1 MYTYEFTR
9 ENTPDG
15 RSVAG
20 RMCAAIR
27 EVTGDDTA
35 PITLVSTSDG
45 WEWIDG
51 DRTLT
56 VSGGETYCRETV
68 RHGHLTMIAG
78 LGARDLDGG
87 VKSTSRY
94 AITEVLCHVRRQ
106 GQAMRRVLTA
116 LLDAGFQLDEDAVT
130 PGRVPVTW
138 DGVPAATVDVRR
150 ATTTI
155 RGGLAGEARD
165 ALSRAGLLGGKV
177 AALVHRLY
185 A

>member
-1 MYTYEFTR
+1 MNTFTFTR

-20 RMCAAIR
+20 RMCTAIR
-27 EVTGDDTA
+27 EVTGNDTA
-35 PITLVSTSDG
+35 PITLISTSDG
-45 WEWIDG
+45 WEWNDG
-51 DRTLT
+51 DLTLT
-56 VSGGETYCRETV
+56 VAGGETYCRETV

-94 AITEVLCHVRRQ
+94 AITEVLCHVHGQ
-106 GQAMRRVLTA
+106 GRAMRRVLIA

-155 RGGLAGEARD
+155 RGGLAAEARD
-165 ALSRAGLLGGKV
+165 ALARAGLLGGKV
-177 AALVHRLY
+177 ASKIHRLY

>member
-106 GQAMRRVLTA
+106 GRAMRRVLVA
-116 LLDAGFQLDEDAVT
+116 LMDAGFQLDEDAVV
-130 PGRVPVTW
+130 PGRVPVIW

-165 ALSRAGLLGGKV
+165 ALARAGLLGGKV
-177 AALVHRLY
+177 SSMIHRLY

>member
-1 MYTYEFTR
+1 MYTHTFTR
-9 ENTPDG
+9 EDTPD
-15 RSVAG
+15 RRTVAG
-20 RMCAAIR
+20 RICAAIR

-35 PITLVSTSDG
+35 PVTLVSTSDG
-45 WEWIDG
+45 WEWNDG
-51 DRTLT
+51 DRTLI
-56 VSGGETYCRETV
+56 VSDGEAYCRELV
-68 RHGHLTMIAG
+68 RHGHLTMVAG

-87 VKSTSRY
+87 IKSNSQH

-106 GQAMRRVLTA
+106 GRAMRRVLTA

-138 DGVPAATVDVRR
+138 EGVPAATVDVRR

-155 RGGLAGEARD
+155 RGGLADEARD
-165 ALSRAGLLGGKV
+165 ALAGAGLLGGKV
-177 AALVHRLY
+177 AAQIHRLH